1 MRRPRVRVRVRG
13 LTALGHHQPHDRL
26 VVAQDRTARPA
37 REESTVAYGQMR
49 ITLLDRAAAA
59 IEHGARIARMAL
71 HLATRTRLAPTD
83 LYAALATAKFMAAHE
98 LIDQAADEAADDP
111 DLDLI
116 EVRQPLWFGG
126 TTIVEDE
133 K

>member
-1 MRRPRVRVRVRG
+1 MRVRG

-59 IEHGARIARMAL
+59 IERGARIARIAL
-71 HLATRTRLAPTD
+71 RLATRTRLAPTD
-83 LYAALATAKFMAAHE
+83 LYAAVATARFLAAHE
-98 LIDQAADEAADDP
+98 LIEQAADAVADETDP

-126 TTIVEDE
+126 TTIVEDD

>member
-1 MRRPRVRVRVRG
+1 MRG
-13 LTALGHHQPHDRL
+13 LTALGHHQLVRL
-26 VVAQDRTARPA
+26 VVAQDRTARSA
-37 REESTVAYGQMR
+37 RKEFTVAYGQTR
-49 ITLLDRAAAA
+49 IALLDRAVAAL
-59 IEHGARIARMAL
+59 ERGAKVARLAL
-71 HLATRTRLAPTD
+71 RLATRSRLAPTD

-98 LIDQAADEAADDP
+98 LIDQAADTVADNPDP

-126 TTIVEDE
+126 TTIVEDD